1 MIPVLML
8 DPQEGERILDL
19 CAAPGSKTSQISMI
33 THGNAQIVAVEN
45 NKKRVYRMEDNLRR
59 QGIKN
64 VEVIYN
70 TGVGLEKKYELF
82 REYFDK
88 VLVDAPCSNEGLI
101 CLTEPET
108 FEYWNPKLPKRLTKL
123 QKKLL
128 TSAVNML
135 SPGGILVYS
144 TCTFSK
150 EENENNVVWLLSRF
164 KNMSMLEVKK
174 TLPNGLFTGFFAAK
188 FVKLE

>member
-1 MIPVLML
+1 
-8 DPQEGERILDL
+8 
-19 CAAPGSKTSQISMI
+19 
-33 THGNAQIVAVEN
+33 
-45 NKKRVYRMEDNLRR
+45 
-59 QGIKN
+59 GIKN
-64 VEVIYN
+64 VEVIYS
-70 TGVGLEKKYELF
+70 TGVGLEKKYALF

-101 CLTEPET
+101 CLTEPHT
-108 FEYWNPKLPKRLTKL
+108 FEYWNPRLPKKLTKL

-128 TSAVNML
+128 ASAVNML
-135 SPGGILVYS
+135 ALGGTLVYS

-164 KNMSMLEVKK
+164 KNMSLLEVKK